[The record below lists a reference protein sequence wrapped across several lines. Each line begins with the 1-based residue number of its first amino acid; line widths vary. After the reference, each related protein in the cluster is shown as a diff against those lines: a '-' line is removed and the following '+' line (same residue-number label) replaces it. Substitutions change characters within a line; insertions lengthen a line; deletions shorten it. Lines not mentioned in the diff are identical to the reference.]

1 MQRGSTATEAGVHGC
16 GTARSAIASTSRLSR
31 FRLPPL
37 LSFRLSLLAQ
47 LAHDQ
52 KDILMKFNDTLI
64 TLIKQSLEVGAT
76 PALMGEPGIGKSS
89 FVEALAYSM
98 GTKAFVLPC
107 NQLAD
112 KADLTGARLVPTAD
126 GKSFHQVFYPHHV
139 IQEAI
144 DYAKINPRE
153 WPILFLDEINRTTS
167 DVTSGALTLVTLRK
181 MGDVGLPDNVR
192 IIVAGNDKGN
202 VTTLDE
208 ASLSRFAI
216 FHVEPD
222 TATLISILGNDMNPW
237 VKKVLTQYPA
247 LVFQKSTPNAIVTD
261 GQDDDDDGNVTMAE
275 LFDGGEEMNQLTTPR
290 TIHNLSKWLNK
301 ADRQE
306 LASHLAT
313 PVQIGGRDTT
323 LLNEAIEAFT
333 GDTMFTTQLVATIA
347 EDLASSSGGPVQN
360 RVNVPKPNCYAN
372 LKAAGTVTNLAAQIS
387 GLTQNEVS
395 GSLLY
400 AMKENNDNA
409 RLIEQLAQAAT
420 QIEPEHTRTLF
431 ELVTTGQ
438 IDRQNLEAFLEVD
451 TPIVAAVK
459 PSLSAFL

>member
-1 MQRGSTATEAGVHGC
+1 
-16 GTARSAIASTSRLSR
+16 
-31 FRLPPL
+31 
-37 LSFRLSLLAQ
+37 
-47 LAHDQ
+47 
-52 KDILMKFNDTLI
+52 MKFNDTL
-64 TLIKQSLEVGAT
+64 TSLIQQSLEVGAT

-89 FVEALAYSM
+89 FVEDLAYAM

-107 NQLAD
+107 NQLAE
-112 KADLTGARLVPTAD
+112 KADLTGARLVPFTKPD
-126 GKSFHQVFYPHHV
+126 GTESYKQVFYPHQV

-144 DYAKINPRE
+144 DYALENPRE

-167 DVTSGALTLVTLRK
+167 DVTSGALTLVTLRR
-181 MGDVGLPDNVR
+181 MGHIALPDNVR
-192 IIVAGNDKGN
+192 IVVAGNDKGN

-222 TATLISILGNDMNPW
+222 AATLMSVLGDALNPW
-237 VKKVLTQYPA
+237 VKKVLTQHPA
-247 LVFQKSTPNAIVTD
+247 LIFQKSTPNAIVAD
-261 GQDDDDDGNVTMAE
+261 GSNDDDDGNVTMAE
-275 LFDGGEEMNQLTTPR
+275 LFDAGEEMNQLTTPR
-290 TIHNLSKWLNK
+290 TIDHLSRWLNR

-306 LASHLAT
+306 LAGHLAT
-313 PVQIGGRDTT
+313 PVQIGARDTT

-347 EDLASSSGGPVQN
+347 EDLAANSGGTVPN
-360 RVNVPKPNCYAN
+360 RVNVPKPNCYAS
-372 LKAAGTVTNLAAQIS
+372 LKAAGTVTDLATQIS

-400 AMKENNDNA
+400 AMKENDDNA

-431 ELVTTGQ
+431 ELVTTAQ

>member
-1 MQRGSTATEAGVHGC
+1 
-16 GTARSAIASTSRLSR
+16 
-31 FRLPPL
+31 
-37 LSFRLSLLAQ
+37 
-47 LAHDQ
+47 
-52 KDILMKFNDTLI
+52 MKFNDTL
-64 TLIKQSLEVGAT
+64 TSLIQQSLEVGAT

-89 FVEALAYSM
+89 FVEDLAYAM

-112 KADLTGARLVPTAD
+112 KADLTGARLVPFTKSD
-126 GKSFHQVFYPHHV
+126 GTESYKQVFYPHQV

-144 DYAKINPRE
+144 DYALENPRE

-167 DVTSGALTLVTLRK
+167 DVTSGALTLVTLRR
-181 MGDVGLPDNVR
+181 MGHIALPDNVR
-192 IIVAGNDKGN
+192 IVVAGNDKGN

-222 TATLISILGNDMNPW
+222 AATLMSVLGDALNPW
-237 VKKVLTQYPA
+237 VKKVLTQHPA
-247 LVFQKSTPNAIVTD
+247 LIFQKSTPNAIVAD
-261 GQDDDDDGNVTMAE
+261 GSNDDDDGNVTMAE
-275 LFDGGEEMNQLTTPR
+275 LFDAGEEMNQLTTPR
-290 TIHNLSKWLNK
+290 TIDHLSRWLNR

-313 PVQIGGRDTT
+313 PVQIGARETT
-323 LLNEAIEAFT
+323 LLNEAIEAFA

-347 EDLASSSGGPVQN
+347 EDLAANSGGVAPN
-360 RVNVPKPNCYAN
+360 RVNVPKPNCYAS
-372 LKAAGTVTNLAAQIS
+372 LKTAGTVTDLASQIS
-387 GLTQNEVS
+387 GLTQNEIS

-400 AMKENNDNA
+400 AMKENDDNA

-431 ELVTTGQ
+431 ELVTTAQ

>member
-1 MQRGSTATEAGVHGC
+1 
-16 GTARSAIASTSRLSR
+16 
-31 FRLPPL
+31 
-37 LSFRLSLLAQ
+37 
-47 LAHDQ
+47 
-52 KDILMKFNDTLI
+52 MKFNDTLT
-64 TLIKQSLEVGAT
+64 TLIQQSLEVGAT

-112 KADLTGARLVPTAD
+112 KADLTGARLVPYEKAD
-126 GKSFHQVFYPHHV
+126 GTQSYKQVFYPHQV
-139 IQEAI
+139 IQECI
-144 DYAKINPRE
+144 DYALENPRE

-167 DVTSGALTLVTLRK
+167 DVTSGALTLVTLRR
-181 MGDVGLPDNVR
+181 MGHIELPENVR
-192 IIVAGNDKGN
+192 LIVAGNDKGN

-222 TATLISILGNDMNPW
+222 ATTLMSVLGDALNPW
-237 VKKVLTQYPA
+237 VKKVLTQHPG
-247 LVFQKSTPNAIVTD
+247 LIFQKSTPNSIVAD
-261 GQDDDDDGNVTMAE
+261 GRDDDDDDGNVTMAE

-290 TIHNLSKWLNK
+290 TIDHLSRWLNRV
-301 ADRQE
+301 DRQE

-313 PVQIGGRDTT
+313 PVQIGGP
-323 LLNEAIEAFT
+323 AH
-333 GDTMFTTQLVATIA
+333 
-347 EDLASSSGGPVQN
+347 N
-360 RVNVPKPNCYAN
+360 RVNVPKPNCYTT
-372 LKAAGTVTNLAAQIS
+372 LKSAGTVTDLAAQIS

-400 AMKENNDNA
+400 AMKEKEDNS
-409 RLIEQLAQAAT
+409 RLIEQLAQAAV

-438 IDRQNLEAFLEVD
+438 FDRQNLEAFLEVD
-451 TPIVAAVK
+451 SPIVAAVK